1 MLINNCAARACWRK
15 WVGAGAQALHC
26 TKKKMKC
33 CLATELSKAHELLPA
48 AAAAASEGVPVVPPH
63 VVDAAAEMLCLMR
76 YFCASKASKLI
87 LLY

>member
-15 WVGAGAQALHC
+15 WVGAQALYC

-33 CLATELSKAHELLPA
+33 CLATELSKAHELPA